1 MDINDYY
8 IKVAVRETLQNQVFS
23 IMNDNGISPSEMEDA
38 LTYILTQIKDME
50 IHDLLVA
57 SHAQPAAVP
66 EQPQPAAASE
76 EPHPEPNVESADTQ
90 DKNDTIDNVSYE
102 EVESE

>member
-8 IKVAVRETLQNQVFS
+8 IKAAVRETLQNQVFS
-23 IMNDNGISPSEMEDA
+23 IMNDNGISPSNMEDA
-38 LTYILTQIKDME
+38 LTYILAQIKDME

-57 SHAQPAAVP
+57 SHAQPAAAP
-66 EQPQPAAASE
+66 E
-76 EPHPEPNVESADTQ
+76 EPQPEPNVESADTQ

-102 EVESE
+102 EEVESE

>member
-8 IKVAVRETLQNQVFS
+8 IKAAVRETLQNQVFS
-23 IMNDNGISPSEMEDA
+23 IMNDNGISPSDMEDA
-38 LTYILTQIKDME
+38 LTYILAQIKDIE

-57 SHAQPAAVP
+57 SH
-66 EQPQPAAASE
+66 EQPAAAPA
-76 EPHPEPNVESADTQ
+76 EPQPEPQPEPNVESADTQ